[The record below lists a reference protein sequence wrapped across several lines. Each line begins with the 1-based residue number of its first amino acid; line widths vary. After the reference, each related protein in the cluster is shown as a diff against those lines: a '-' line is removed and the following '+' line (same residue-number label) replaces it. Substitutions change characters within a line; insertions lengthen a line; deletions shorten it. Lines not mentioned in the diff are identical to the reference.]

1 MNPGEAPEETWTS
14 EVCQAYLDKT
24 WSSSSFVKVYHYEQH
39 DVVNIDTLEDDK
51 KQALRT
57 QVIAMLEQRRGRTL
71 PEEARVYV
79 GDASPYILTE
89 LDDAISVM
97 QLQALPGDWR
107 PDLRDIPPSAG
118 QVCGSRVRPRV
129 YLQDTQGR
137 AKILVL
143 VSMLLIQQT
152 CLNKRV

>member
-14 EVCQAYLDKT
+14 EDCQAYLDKT

-39 DVVNIDTLEDDK
+39 DVVYIETLEDDK

-97 QLQALPGDWR
+97 QLQALPGVHSIGDR
-107 PDLRDIPPSAG
+107 ISEIFLPA
-118 QVCGSRVRPRV
+118 
-129 YLQDTQGR
+129 QGKFAVHVFDHVSIFRTRR
-137 AKILVL
+137 AEQKYWYW
-143 VSMLLIQQT
+143 
-152 CLNKRV
+152 